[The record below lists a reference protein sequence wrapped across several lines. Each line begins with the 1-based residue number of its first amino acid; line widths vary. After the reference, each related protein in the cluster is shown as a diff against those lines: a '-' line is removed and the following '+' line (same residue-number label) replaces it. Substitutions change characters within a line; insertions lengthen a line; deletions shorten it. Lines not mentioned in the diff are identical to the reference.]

1 MTITDPDRTC
11 SSFEAE
17 VRRRLD
23 DEQAVLAQAR
33 REDDDLQEVISAG
46 VIHDLTTL
54 AEHNDVHLDA
64 ANEG

>member
-1 MTITDPDRTC
+1 MTIIDQDHAV

-23 DEQAVLAQAR
+23 DEQAVLEQAK
-33 REDDDLQEVISAG
+33 READDLQEVISEA

-54 AEHNDVHLDA
+54 AEQNDVDLA
-64 ANEG
+64 AS

>member
-1 MTITDPDRTC
+1 MTIIDQDRGV

-23 DEQAVLAQAR
+23 DEQAVLAQAK
-33 REDDDLQEVISAG
+33 REEDDLQEVISAA

-54 AEHNDVHLDA
+54 AEQNDVDLA
-64 ANEG
+64 AG